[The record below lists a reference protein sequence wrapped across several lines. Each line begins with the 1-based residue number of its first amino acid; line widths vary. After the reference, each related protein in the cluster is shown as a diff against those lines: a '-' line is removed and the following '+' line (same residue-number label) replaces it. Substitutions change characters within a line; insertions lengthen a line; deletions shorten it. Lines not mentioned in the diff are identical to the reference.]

1 MPVHRSLGAS
11 RLTPSTLP
19 VGDAT
24 DMGYSQSKATLDL
37 CVNILVRPTRI
48 SPRQS
53 SGAARRAVKY
63 MYSDVGIHQNSEEEE
78 RTDGGLN

>member
-1 MPVHRSLGAS
+1 MPSDDDEEMSDPFGAP
-11 RLTPSTLP
+11 RLEPSTLP

-53 SGAARRAVKY
+53 SGAA
-63 MYSDVGIHQNSEEEE
+63 GP
-78 RTDGGLN
+78 